1 MPIRKI
7 VQLSEHGLCS
17 QCADLW
23 CVRFSVSMVYSEG
36 TIIIII
42 VAFVQF
48 KIKFFFTEYDFAVQ
62 KMFIEA
68 QNKSKIVDFGVSD
81 CAASDL

>member
-1 MPIRKI
+1 
-7 VQLSEHGLCS
+7 
-17 QCADLW
+17 
-23 CVRFSVSMVYSEG
+23 MVYSEG

-48 KIKFFFTEYDFAVQ
+48 KINFFFTEYDFAVQ

-68 QNKSKIVDFGVSD
+68 QNKSKIVGFRIFGFRIAQHQIRNLQNSNCSVRMLKRRLGLRVQ
-81 CAASDL
+81 CP

>member
-7 VQLSEHGLCS
+7 VVLTMLRSMV
-17 QCADLW
+17 
-23 CVRFSVSMVYSEG
+23 VRFSVSMVYSEG

-68 QNKSKIVDFGVSD
+68 QNKSKIVDFWVSD
-81 CAASDL
+81 CAASDP